1 MVWTCGDEMYRLVVR
16 RTDPMESSQNIRGR
30 ESLRKTIIETT
41 KKDLEINELDG
52 DIHVADL
59 V

>member
-1 MVWTCGDEMYRLVVR
+1 
-16 RTDPMESSQNIRGR
+16 MESSQNIRGR